1 MALGW
6 QEQLKNWNYQRSL
19 LVQDRRQSVL
29 SYALL
34 VYMVILVC
42 LITFIPFHFH
52 VPQKIE
58 ISWQGN
64 LYDEIT
70 NIFLFL
76 PLGFLFRLSRRNHQD
91 KLWLKALGFGILVS
105 VLIEITQAF
114 IVGRDTSAIDV
125 MTNGLGAWLGAVV
138 FAIMN
143 HNMKERH
150 VSGVFALEIPLMS
163 LVYLLIPLIW
173 LNGLSA
179 GNEASRLWLMVSLGL
194 FGSIVLSSI
203 YIHRLK
209 DVEGLSSNKITLLAM
224 GWFLVASIPVL
235 AHFPLQLIVCVI
247 GIGILVRLL
256 TIFQKRISKEDRR
269 FEVPTL
275 RKIFPLYFVYM
286 LLLVF
291 WPTTLAFGQW
301 NVNVAFQDLMLN
313 ERIVFTFR
321 FIESIAAFTL
331 LGYML
336 AEMRGRKDD
345 SRIKI
350 LLMIVTFTLSFLI
363 AVAILKGPPSLSYQT
378 LVEIILI
385 TGASVYGAMI
395 YRLQLTALQHPR

>member
-1 MALGW
+1 MALGL
-6 QEQLKNWNYQRSL
+6 QEQIAKWNYQRSL
-19 LVQDRRQSVL
+19 QLRDRRQSAL

-52 VPQKIE
+52 IPQKIE
-58 ISWQGN
+58 IIWEHN

-76 PLGFLFRLSRRNHQD
+76 PLGFLFRLSRRNHKD
-91 KLWLKALGFGILVS
+91 ALCLKALGFGILVS
-105 VLIEITQAF
+105 VIIETTQAF
-114 IVGRDTSAIDV
+114 LVGRYTSVIDV
-125 MTNGLGAWLGAVV
+125 ITNGLGTWLGAIV
-138 FAIMN
+138 FALIN
-143 HNMKERH
+143 HSMKERH
-150 VSGVFALEIPLMS
+150 VSGVFALEIPLMN

-173 LNGLSA
+173 LNALSA
-179 GNEASRLWLMVSLGL
+179 GNEASRLWLLVSLGL

-209 DVEGLSSNKITLLAM
+209 DMEGLSSNKITLLAM

-235 AHFPLQLIVCVI
+235 AHFPFQIIVSVL
-247 GIGILVRLL
+247 GIGIVVRLL
-256 TIFQKRISKEDRR
+256 TAFQKRITKEDRR
-269 FEVPTL
+269 FELPTL
-275 RKIFPLYFVYM
+275 RKIFPLYFVYL

-291 WPTTLAFGQW
+291 WPTTSAFGEW
-301 NVNVAFQDLMLN
+301 NINVAFQDLMQN
-313 ERIVFTFR
+313 EKIVFTFR
-321 FIESIAAFTL
+321 FIESIGAFTL

-336 AEMRGRKDD
+336 AEMRGRKED

-363 AVAILKGPPSLSYQT
+363 AVALIKGPPSLSYQT

-385 TGASVYGAMI
+385 TGASIYGAMI
-395 YRLQLTALQHPR
+395 YRLQLAAIQHPR